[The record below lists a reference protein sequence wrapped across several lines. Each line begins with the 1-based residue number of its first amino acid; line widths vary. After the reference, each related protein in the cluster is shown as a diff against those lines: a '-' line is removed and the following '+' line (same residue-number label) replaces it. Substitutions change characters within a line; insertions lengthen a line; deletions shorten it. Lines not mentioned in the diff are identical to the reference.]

1 MSSYNNE
8 EKGFKFSYKSTVTGK
23 TPRAPDKQV
32 HIESVTSQL
41 SLPLRSYLDGFNLN
55 YSLTIPKNSEGLT
68 YHVNKIQILSNMEN
82 PPNKILSLYKASE
95 NEISTCKNVS
105 AEVPQ
110 IDQYIFRDSMYNVTP
125 VFRRS
130 KGDLTKS
137 AIDIIP
143 VRFKNVGALI
153 FVEKPNSIVHEY
165 VVMEFANSMY
175 ELARVFTSFRARHL
189 GINSEAEEL
198 ILYNG
203 NTKEVMVSK
212 LTDKNAKLRRLFLK
226 GNCSQSISP
235 DAILFC
241 PDIKQLRTVSRECG
255 VHFYS
260 SRTYRYN
267 LVASVS
273 FADFFRILPNNKS
286 LKIQGLYGCESE
298 VYVVLK
304 RHGIIKF
311 SSANAT
317 GWTYS
322 GLIPNYDGVVL
333 SKYGAFDSSVM
344 AVYGHTND
352 NESPQPFIRVFDL
365 SRGVVTI
372 PTFDLWLNE
381 TAPCEKLVLHSTG
394 VQSIYHL
401 FYLCNKKLYHSNF
414 TLNPLLDLRSCR
426 TGQLHFTID
435 GYNEYARASVNVSL
449 MIFYSAEV
457 NIWFSIV
464 ITAVLM
470 GISVVLFYC
479 WSKERKKM
487 NYKKI
492 VQELKEFHENKLSQ
506 ASFSSDNLLIQ

>member
-1 MSSYNNE
+1 MC
-8 EKGFKFSYKSTVTGK
+8 
-23 TPRAPDKQV
+23 
-32 HIESVTSQL
+32 I
-41 SLPLRSYLDGFNLN
+41 
-55 YSLTIPKNSEGLT
+55 
-68 YHVNKIQILSNMEN
+68 
-82 PPNKILSLYKASE
+82 
-95 NEISTCKNVS
+95 
-105 AEVPQ
+105 
-110 IDQYIFRDSMYNVTP
+110 RD
-125 VFRRS
+125 
-130 KGDLTKS
+130 
-137 AIDIIP
+137 
-143 VRFKNVGALI
+143 
-153 FVEKPNSIVHEY
+153 
-165 VVMEFANSMY
+165 
-175 ELARVFTSFRARHL
+175 
-189 GINSEAEEL
+189 
-198 ILYNG
+198 
-203 NTKEVMVSK
+203 
-212 LTDKNAKLRRLFLK
+212 
-226 GNCSQSISP
+226 
-235 DAILFC
+235 
-241 PDIKQLRTVSRECG
+241 
-255 VHFYS
+255 
-260 SRTYRYN
+260 RYN